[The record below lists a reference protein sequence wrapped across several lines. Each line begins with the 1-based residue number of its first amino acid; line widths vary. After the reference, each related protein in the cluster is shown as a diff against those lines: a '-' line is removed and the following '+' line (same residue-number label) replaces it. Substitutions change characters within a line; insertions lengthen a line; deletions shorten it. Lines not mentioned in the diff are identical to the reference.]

1 MRIMENWELS
11 FETKAHFETGHEPVV
26 AKSYSVHVLQLTLIR
41 LPNSHVWFK
50 LHEAES
56 TVN

>member
-1 MRIMENWELS
+1 MKIKLWDQS
-11 FETKAHFETGHEPVV
+11 IFETGYVPVV

-41 LPNSHVWFK
+41 LPSSYVWFK